1 MNKVQNSIFRLLLE
15 LDEICKKND
24 IEYCLCGGCALGIER
39 HYGFIP
45 WDDDIDLFITRENY
59 KKLDKVL
66 KETEIPGR
74 AWVTQDN
81 YENYDNP
88 LSRYVDLNTT
98 QITKSRIGDGTP
110 QGQMVEFFI
119 LDPYPNSREEQEE
132 YNKYMWLYCELQASR
147 FVAANIGM
155 KTSVVDSNLYDYY
168 SREILNRG
176 KKEVLDEIERNYL
189 TYDIDS
195 CDYMCSRW
203 GIQASVIKK
212 EWIQNLVRREFE
224 GHMLPFF
231 KDNIEYLYYTEYG
244 YNWNFLPSEK
254 ARTSHNVIT
263 SINTSYKKHWAE
275 LEQLANKNNFVEVM
289 TEAKREGLKRKFVD
303 VEIQELVAD
312 QKKVHLEILA
322 EELQKTDLKFDFEKI
337 EEYKDLFSEY
347 FGIQTEKR
355 YYKAERKADISEE
368 LFEIMVLTLIYSN
381 KIDAANIYIDLYR
394 DYERAEYCRKLVEQI
409 VALKH
414 AKYSNKIE
422 DVAKY
427 LGSLEKDFGVVNHIE
442 VDRTRTWYK
451 AQSED
456 TDTEERIL
464 ELYDS
469 IYYQDDY
476 ENKKYIGD
484 LYYNLGNIF
493 EAEKWYMPALS
504 SLNGMLLL
512 DINRKGFHG

>member
-1 MNKVQNSIFRLLLE
+1 MLFR
-15 LDEICKKND
+15 
-24 IEYCLCGGCALGIER
+24 
-39 HYGFIP
+39 
-45 WDDDIDLFITRENY
+45 
-59 KKLDKVL
+59 
-66 KETEIPGR
+66 
-74 AWVTQDN
+74 
-81 YENYDNP
+81 
-88 LSRYVDLNTT
+88 S
-98 QITKSRIGDGTP
+98 
-110 QGQMVEFFI
+110 
-119 LDPYPNSREEQEE
+119 
-132 YNKYMWLYCELQASR
+132 
-147 FVAANIGM
+147 
-155 KTSVVDSNLYDYY
+155 
-168 SREILNRG
+168 
-176 KKEVLDEIERNYL
+176 
-189 TYDIDS
+189 
-195 CDYMCSRW
+195 
-203 GIQASVIKK
+203 
-212 EWIQNLVRREFE
+212 
-224 GHMLPFF
+224 
-231 KDNIEYLYYTEYG
+231 
-244 YNWNFLPSEK
+244 
-254 ARTSHNVIT
+254 
-263 SINTSYKKHWAE
+263 
-275 LEQLANKNNFVEVM
+275 
-289 TEAKREGLKRKFVD
+289 
-303 VEIQELVAD
+303 
-312 QKKVHLEILA
+312 A

-427 LGSLEKDFGVVNHIE
+427 LGSLEKGFGVVNHIE

-456 TDTEERIL
+456 TDTEEKIL

-493 EAEKWYMPALS
+493 EAEKWYTPALS